1 MASQQ
6 DIANV
11 VAALGSSGGDL
22 SSPIKSGHAG
32 YIYDSSSDT
41 FTQTSA
47 APAAGIAAQ
56 ALPDD
61 GRDLGA
67 ARDEIVTKY
76 NSLVAKLQDA
86 SITGRARAVL
96 EQQVRQAS
104 ASGNY
109 DLERINATHQQR
121 LQGENP
127 MTAQMTM
134 ADGTTTTLEQA
145 AARSAFVDSAPPG
158 MRVQYGKDYD
168 DRMREAR
175 VSNVTGAVFAATRNR

>member
-6 DIANV
+6 DIDNV
-11 VAALGSSGGDL
+11 VAALGSSGADL
-22 SSPIKSGHAG
+22 SSPIKNGHAG

-47 APAAGIAAQ
+47 APQAGITAQ

-61 GRDLGA
+61 GRDLGT

-86 SITGRARAVL
+86 SITGRAREVL

-104 ASGNY
+104 DSGN
-109 DLERINATHQQR
+109 
-121 LQGENP
+121 
-127 MTAQMTM
+127 
-134 ADGTTTTLEQA
+134 
-145 AARSAFVDSAPPG
+145 
-158 MRVQYGKDYD
+158 
-168 DRMREAR
+168 
-175 VSNVTGAVFAATRNR
+175 